1 MIDCSSDNISNMKIK
16 EFINEF
22 EQIIPVRQAEDF
34 DNVGLLCGNPDRE
47 ITGIL
52 IAHDALENVIDE
64 AIEKKMNFVFCFHP
78 IIFSGLKSITG
89 KNYVEKAVLKALENK
104 IAIYAIHTAFDNDYF
119 GVNYKICEV
128 LGLKNQQVLM
138 PKKNQLKKLEV
149 YVPTDS
155 AEILRNAL
163 FVAGAGNI
171 GFYDECS
178 FTIQGDGTFRPL
190 EGSNPVTGTHNEREN
205 ANEVL
210 INVIFEDYKTNQIL
224 FAMKENHPYEEVAY
238 QLITLENDN
247 QYTGLGRYGNL
258 EQEMDE
264 LDFLTF
270 IKQKFNIDII
280 RHSSLNNKKIRTI
293 GVLGGSGASGIK
305 AAMSAKCDAYIT
317 GDVKY
322 HDFFFAEGKMLIC
335 DIGHFESEQ
344 FVVQQLFEILSE
356 KFTTFAI
363 AKTTQKTNPVNYF
376 L

>member
-1 MIDCSSDNISNMKIK
+1 MIVYSSDNISNMKIK

-247 QYTGLGRYGNL
+247 QYTGLGRYGDL

-322 HDFFFAEGKMLIC
+322 HDFFSAEGKMLIC

>member
-34 DNVGLLCGNPDRE
+34 DNVGLLCGNPERE
-47 ITGIL
+47 ISGVL
-52 IAHDALENVIDE
+52 IAHDALEFIIDE
-64 AIEKKMNFVFCFHP
+64 AIEKNFNLILCFHP

-89 KNYVEKAVLKALENK
+89 KNYVERAVLKALENK

-210 INVIFEDYKTNQIL
+210 LSVIFEDYKKHKIL
-224 FAMKENHPYEEVAY
+224 FAMKHNHPYEEVAY
-238 QLITLENDN
+238 QLISLENEN
-247 QYTGLGRYGNL
+247 QYTGLGRFGDL
-258 EQEMDE
+258 ETEMDE
-264 LDFLTF
+264 VDFLKF
-270 IKQKFNIDII
+270 VKEKFNLNVI
-280 RHSSLNNKKIRTI
+280 RHNNLTQKKIKRV

-305 AAMSAKCDAYIT
+305 AAMFAKCDAYIT

-322 HDFFFAEGKMLIC
+322 HDFFSAEGKMLIC

>member
-1 MIDCSSDNISNMKIK
+1 MIVCSSDNISNMKIK

-34 DNVGLLCGNPDRE
+34 DNVGLLCGNPERE
-47 ITGIL
+47 ISGVL
-52 IAHDALENVIDE
+52 IAHDALEFIIDE
-64 AIEKKMNFVFCFHP
+64 AIEKNFNLILCFHP

-89 KNYVEKAVLKALENK
+89 KNYVERAVLKALENK

-155 AEILRNAL
+155 AGKLRNAL

-210 INVIFEDYKTNQIL
+210 INVIFEDYKTIQIL

-247 QYTGLGRYGNL
+247 QYTGLGRYGDL

>member
-1 MIDCSSDNISNMKIK
+1 MTDCSSDNISNMKIK
-16 EFINEF
+16 EFIKEF
-22 EQIIPVRQAEDF
+22 EQIIPARQAEDF
-34 DNVGLLCGNPDRE
+34 DNVGLLCGNPERE
-47 ITGIL
+47 ISGVL
-52 IAHDALENVIDE
+52 IAHDALESVVDE
-64 AIEKKMNFVFCFHP
+64 AIEKNFNLILCFHP

-89 KNYVEKAVLKALENK
+89 KNYVERAVLKALENK

-128 LGLKNQQVLM
+128 LGLKNQNILM
-138 PKKNQLKKLEV
+138 PKQNQLKKLEV
-149 YVPTDS
+149 YVPVDS
-155 AEILRNAL
+155 AEELKNAL
-163 FVAGAGNI
+163 FEAGAGNI

-178 FTIQGDGTFRPL
+178 FSINGKGTFRPL

-210 INVIFEDYKTNQIL
+210 LSVIFEDYKKHQIL
-224 FAMKENHPYEEVAY
+224 FAMKQNHPYEEVAY
-238 QLITLENDN
+238 QLISLENEN
-247 QYTGLGRYGNL
+247 QYIGLGRFGDL
-258 EQEMDE
+258 ETEMDE
-264 LDFLTF
+264 IDFL
-270 IKQKFNIDII
+270 KFLKEKFHLNVI
-280 RHSSLNNKKIRTI
+280 RHNNLTQKKIKRV

-305 AAMSAKCDAYIT
+305 AALSTKCDAYLT

-322 HDFFFAEGKMLIC
+322 HDFFSVEDKMLIC

-344 FVVQQLFEILSE
+344 FVTQQLFEILSE

>member
-1 MIDCSSDNISNMKIK
+1 MIVCSSDNIANMKIK

-104 IAIYAIHTAFDNDYF
+104 IALYAIHTAFDNDYF

-149 YVPTDS
+149 YVPTES
-155 AEILRNAL
+155 AEKLRNAL
-163 FVAGAGNI
+163 FVSGAGNI

-247 QYTGLGRYGNL
+247 QYTGLGRYGDL

>member
-1 MIDCSSDNISNMKIK
+1 MIDCSSDNIANMKLK

-34 DNVGLLCGNPDRE
+34 DNVGLLCGNPERE
-47 ITGIL
+47 ISGVL
-52 IAHDALENVIDE
+52 IAHDALEFIVDE
-64 AIEKKMNFVFCFHP
+64 AIEKNFNLILCFHP

-89 KNYVEKAVLKALENK
+89 KNYVERAVLKALENK

-155 AEILRNAL
+155 AEKLRNAL

-247 QYTGLGRYGNL
+247 QYTGLGRFGDL
-258 EQEMDE
+258 ETEMDE
-264 LDFLTF
+264 MDFLKF
-270 IKQKFNIDII
+270 VKGKFNLNVI
-280 RHSSLNNKKIRTI
+280 RHNNLTQKKIKRV

-305 AAMSAKCDAYIT
+305 AALSAKCDAYLT

-322 HDFFFAEGKMLIC
+322 HDFFSTEDKMLIC

-363 AKTTQKTNPVNYF
+363 AKTTKKTNPVNYF

>member
-155 AEILRNAL
+155 AEKLRNAL

-178 FTIQGDGTFRPL
+178 FSINGNGTFRPL

-210 INVIFEDYKTNQIL
+210 LSVIFEDYKKHQIL
-224 FAMKENHPYEEVAY
+224 FAMKQNHPYEEVAY
-238 QLITLENDN
+238 QLISLENEN
-247 QYTGLGRYGNL
+247 QYTGLGRFGDL
-258 EQEMDE
+258 EIEMNE
-264 LDFLTF
+264 TDFLKF
-270 IKQKFNIDII
+270 VKEKFNLNII

-322 HDFFFAEGKMLIC
+322 HDFFSAEGKMLIC

>member
-155 AEILRNAL
+155 DEILRNAL

>member
-1 MIDCSSDNISNMKIK
+1 MIVCSSDNISNMKIK

-34 DNVGLLCGNPDRE
+34 DNVGLLCGNPDSE

-178 FTIQGDGTFRPL
+178 FTIQGEGTFRPL

>member
-1 MIDCSSDNISNMKIK
+1 MIVCSSDNISNMKIK

-89 KNYVEKAVLKALENK
+89 KNYVEKAILKALENK

-205 ANEVL
+205 ANEVF

-322 HDFFFAEGKMLIC
+322 HDFFSAEGKMLIC

>member
-64 AIEKKMNFVFCFHP
+64 AIGKKLNSVSCFHP

-178 FTIQGDGTFRPL
+178 FTIQGEGTFRPL

-247 QYTGLGRYGNL
+247 QYTGLGRYGDL

-322 HDFFFAEGKMLIC
+322 HDFFSAEGKMLIC

>member
-1 MIDCSSDNISNMKIK
+1 MIVCSSDNISNMKIK

-155 AEILRNAL
+155 AEKLRNAL
-163 FVAGAGNI
+163 FVSGAGNI

-178 FTIQGDGTFRPL
+178 FTIQGEGTFRPL

>member
-1 MIDCSSDNISNMKIK
+1 MIVCSSDNISNMKIK

-155 AEILRNAL
+155 DEILRDAL

>member
-149 YVPTDS
+149 YVPTES
-155 AEILRNAL
+155 AEKLRNAL

-322 HDFFFAEGKMLIC
+322 HDFFSAEGKMLIC

>member
-1 MIDCSSDNISNMKIK
+1 MTDCSSDNISNMKIK

-22 EQIIPVRQAEDF
+22 EQIIPARQAEDF

-47 ITGIL
+47 ITGVL

-64 AIEKKMNFVFCFHP
+64 AIGKKLNFVFCFHP

-89 KNYVEKAVLKALENK
+89 KNYVERAVLKALENK

-128 LGLKNQQVLM
+128 LGLNNQNILM
-138 PKKNQLKKLEV
+138 PKQNQLKKLEV
-149 YVPTDS
+149 YVPVDS
-155 AEILRNAL
+155 AEELKNAL
-163 FVAGAGNI
+163 FEAGAGNI

-178 FTIQGDGTFRPL
+178 FSINGNGTFRPL

-210 INVIFEDYKTNQIL
+210 LSVIFEDYKKHQIL
-224 FAMKENHPYEEVAY
+224 FAMKQNHPYEEVAY
-238 QLITLENDN
+238 QLISLENEN
-247 QYTGLGRYGNL
+247 QYTGLGRFGDL
-258 EQEMDE
+258 ETEMDE
-264 LDFLTF
+264 VDFLKF
-270 IKQKFNIDII
+270 VKEKFN
-280 RHSSLNNKKIRTI
+280 LNVIGHNNLTQKKIKRV

-305 AAMSAKCDAYIT
+305 AALSAKCDAYIT

-322 HDFFFAEGKMLIC
+322 HDFFSAEGKILIC

-344 FVVQQLFEILSE
+344 FVTQQLFEILSE
-356 KFTTFAI
+356 KFTTFAV
-363 AKTTQKTNPVNYF
+363 AKTTKKTNPVNYF
-376 L
+376 I

>member
-1 MIDCSSDNISNMKIK
+1 MIVCSSDNISNMKIK

-34 DNVGLLCGNPDRE
+34 DNVGLLCGNPERE
-47 ITGIL
+47 ISGVL
-52 IAHDALENVIDE
+52 IAHDALEFIIDE
-64 AIEKKMNFVFCFHP
+64 AIEKNFNLILCFHP

-89 KNYVEKAVLKALENK
+89 KNYVERAVLKALENK
-104 IAIYAIHTAFDNDYF
+104 IAIYAIHTTFDNDYF

-171 GFYDECS
+171 GFYNECS

-210 INVIFEDYKTNQIL
+210 INVIFEDYNTNQIL
-224 FAMKENHPYEEVAY
+224 FAMKEIHPYEEVAY
-238 QLITLENDN
+238 QLISLENEN
-247 QYTGLGRYGNL
+247 QYTGLGRFGDL
-258 EQEMDE
+258 ETEMNE
-264 LDFLTF
+264 TDFLKF
-270 IKQKFNIDII
+270 VKEKFNLNII

>member
-1 MIDCSSDNISNMKIK
+1 MIVCSSDNISNMKIK

-104 IAIYAIHTAFDNDYF
+104 IAIYAIHTAFDNDYI

-155 AEILRNAL
+155 AEKLRNAL

>member
-1 MIDCSSDNISNMKIK
+1 MIVCSSDNISNMKIK

-34 DNVGLLCGNPDRE
+34 DNVGLLCGNPERE
-47 ITGIL
+47 ISGVL
-52 IAHDALENVIDE
+52 IAHDALEFIIDE
-64 AIEKKMNFVFCFHP
+64 AIEKNFNLILCFHP

-89 KNYVEKAVLKALENK
+89 KNYVERAVLKALENK

-155 AEILRNAL
+155 AEKLRNAL

-247 QYTGLGRYGNL
+247 QYTGLGRCGNL

>member
-1 MIDCSSDNISNMKIK
+1 MIVCSSDNISNMKIK

-155 AEILRNAL
+155 AEKLRNAL
-163 FVAGAGNI
+163 FVSGAGNI

-247 QYTGLGRYGNL
+247 QYTGLGRYGDL

-270 IKQKFNIDII
+270 IKQTFNIDII

>member
-1 MIDCSSDNISNMKIK
+1 MKIK
-16 EFINEF
+16 EFIKEF
-22 EQIIPVRQAEDF
+22 EQIIPARQAEDF
-34 DNVGLLCGNPDRE
+34 DNVGLLCGNPERE
-47 ITGIL
+47 ISGVL
-52 IAHDALENVIDE
+52 IAHDALESVVDE
-64 AIEKKMNFVFCFHP
+64 AIEKNFNLILCFHP

-89 KNYVEKAVLKALENK
+89 KNYVERAVLKALENK

-128 LGLKNQQVLM
+128 LGLKNQNILM
-138 PKKNQLKKLEV
+138 PKQNQLKKLEV
-149 YVPTDS
+149 YVPVDS
-155 AEILRNAL
+155 AEELKNAL
-163 FVAGAGNI
+163 FEAGAGNI

-178 FTIQGDGTFRPL
+178 FSINGKGTFRPL

-210 INVIFEDYKTNQIL
+210 LSVIFEDYKKHQIL
-224 FAMKENHPYEEVAY
+224 FAMKQNHPYEEVAY
-238 QLITLENDN
+238 QLISLENEN
-247 QYTGLGRYGNL
+247 QYIGLGRFGDL
-258 EQEMDE
+258 ETEMDE
-264 LDFLTF
+264 IDFL
-270 IKQKFNIDII
+270 KFLKEKFHLNVI
-280 RHSSLNNKKIRTI
+280 RHNNLTQKKIKRV

-305 AAMSAKCDAYIT
+305 AALSTKCDAYLT

-322 HDFFFAEGKMLIC
+322 HDFFSVEDKMLIC

-344 FVVQQLFEILSE
+344 FVTQQLFEILSE